1 MRARRLTVC
10 AQTGGCICRLTVCS
24 QAVCA
29 GRRLYMQACG
39 ERKQQTSSAMTGGE
53 RGGICGL
60 MCARKW
66 GRGAQAC
73 VHKFQKPEKRLAAVV
88 PRCADVR
95 IHKCRPR
102 CMTAAGE
109 ALCRLTACEIRRYR
123 CRRRAL
129 SPACGGAKGGA
140 VSQTCIRKR
149 TLSLGKQTAARAG
162 ESRRYQPSP
171 AMIWTK
177 LRIYERTGDCIRRLG
192 AQTDAALSARLRRT
206 SRREGLRACESR
218 QYRSVVRK

>member
-162 ESRRYQPSP
+162 GGRKQTLS
-171 AMIWTK
+171 AI
-177 LRIYERTGDCIRRLG
+177 TGDDLDKI
-192 AQTDAALSARLRRT
+192 AH
-206 SRREGLRACESR
+206 LRADGRLHTQAWCANECR
-218 QYRSVVRK
+218 PQCATAADEPPRRSTGV